1 MKFFNRE
8 KEIKEILSV
17 IESEPQL
24 IYFIYGPINS
34 GKTALI
40 NEIIKNR
47 LDKSRYE
54 VIYINLRG
62 RFIEDYKSFIKVL
75 FSVKKESFRE
85 KIKNFFKGLFFFSSK
100 GFK

>member
-34 GKTALI
+34 GKSALI
-40 NEIIKNR
+40 REIIKNK
-47 LDKSRYE
+47 LDKTKYVPFLIDFR
-54 VIYINLRG
+54 LRN
-62 RFIEDYKSFIKVL
+62 IANVDNFIKSL
-75 FSVKKESFRE
+75 FKVEE
-85 KIKNFFKGLFFFSSK
+85 K
-100 GFK
+100 